1 MDVVIIGA
9 GTAGALFAQELRK
22 LDKRANITLIEQSKE
37 FDYSL
42 CSLPYFAGSEIKKEC
57 LFNKTDFGFINAKLI
72 NSIAIKIDAQKKTI
86 NCVGNNVKYDKL
98 VFALGS
104 KPNIPKIKGI
114 ENCQFFYSLKDAE
127 ILASKL
133 KGKKKR
139 IAIIGA
145 GFIGCELAQS
155 LAKKKHNITLIE
167 RNEGILDKCLSR
179 QFSEIILSELGNLG
193 VRIISSASIVE
204 IKKSKVVLPSEEV
217 LADIIIACMGS
228 HPNIDLAKNSGI
240 KTNNGIIVN
249 NFLQTSNKDIYAI
262 GDCAEYD
269 KSVVCGLASTAK
281 AMAKCLANNL
291 SGKKERFSHIV
302 SSISKV
308 GKIFFGSAG
317 KMSENYG
324 IHKSSISK
332 DCFGTDWV
340 GVKIYSDKKGIIVGC
355 EAIGT
360 INIYPLI
367 NMLSLAIKN
376 KLSLESLASMDN
388 CYNPSISPI
397 FEHSSIAALSVLKKI
412 KSVK

>member
-1 MDVVIIGA
+1 MDVAIIGA

-22 LDKRANITLIEQSKE
+22 LDKESNITIIEQLKE
-37 FDYSL
+37 FDYSP
-42 CSLPYFAGSEIKKEC
+42 CSLPYFVGGEIKKEC
-57 LFNKTDFGFINAKLI
+57 LFNKTDLGLINAKLI
-72 NSIAIKIDAQKKTI
+72 TSIVTNIDAKKKTI
-86 NCVGNNVKYDKL
+86 EYLGNNIKYDKL
-98 VFALGS
+98 VLALGS

-127 ILASKL
+127 TLASKL
-133 KGKKKR
+133 KGKKKS

-155 LAKKKHNITLIE
+155 LAKKNHNITIIE
-167 RNEGILDKCLSR
+167 RKEGILDKCLSK
-179 QFSEIILSELGNLG
+179 QFSEIILSEFGNLG
-193 VRIISSASIVE
+193 VRIISSASIIE

-217 LADIIIACMGS
+217 LADIIIACTGS

-240 KTNNGIIVN
+240 KTNKGIIVSN
-249 NFLQTSNKDIYAI
+249 LLQTSDKDIYAI

-269 KSVVCGLASTAK
+269 KNVVCGLASTSK
-281 AMAKCLANNL
+281 AMAKCLANNF

-302 SSISKV
+302 SSISRV

-324 IHKSSISK
+324 IHSSSISK
-332 DCFGTDWV
+332 NCFGNDWV

-360 INIYPLI
+360 INIYQLI

-376 KLSLESLASMDN
+376 RLSLESLASMDN
-388 CYNPSISPI
+388 CYNPSISPL
-397 FEHSSIAALSVLKKI
+397 FEHSSIAALSALKKI